1 MADKEIRIRYSQ
13 IANPQ
18 TITDVN
24 RRTFKEA
31 GLDIHKH
38 DVRVIHDDHDHSVRV
53 MKIKKPTKYF
63 FQGK

>member
-1 MADKEIRIRYSQ
+1 MADKEIRIPYSR

-24 RRTFKEA
+24 KRAFKEA

-38 DVRVIHDDHDHSVRV
+38 DVREMHDDHSRGERV
-53 MKIKKPTKYF
+53 MKIKKPTTYF
-63 FQGK
+63 FMGK

>member
-1 MADKEIRIRYSQ
+1 MATKEIRIPYSQ

-24 RRTFKEA
+24 RRAFKEA

-38 DVRVIHDDHDHSVRV
+38 DVREIHDDHTRGVRV